1 MPQDLQTCVVKILKQ
16 DGTIA
21 GTGFVVAQRMA
32 VTCTHVVELADGE
45 PGEGVEV
52 EFYHGGK
59 NTLPSQPT
67 CSNWGGALRSW
78 NRCETKMNLI
88 PKSVSITSS

>member
-21 GTGFVVAQRMA
+21 GTGFVVAQRLA
-32 VTCTHVVELADGE
+32 VTCTHVGELADGE
-45 PGEGVEV
+45 PCEAVEV

-59 NTLPSQPT
+59 TCYPPNQPVPT
-67 CSNWGGALRSW
+67 GVGRYDP
-78 NRCETKMNLI
+78 ET
-88 PKSVSITSS
+88 TARQR